1 MNMHQTFHN
10 EPGKSGFFG
19 VTLRGKRYQAQI
31 TNNGKLENIGTY
43 DTKEEAAQMFDEK
56 ARELGR
62 PLSHLNDPSKEEK
75 KSILAE
81 EVLHKSLHIINEQ
94 VMNRTCE
101 LEALRKAKHLQ
112 RQRRLKQG
120 QTMKVNNAHKMKRMK
135 MMKVKKEKKKKKKVK
150 KVKKKEKKVKKK
162 KKKKR
167 RKMGLME
174 LVAVKDVDM
183 EDVNDVMVTFIE
195 D

>member
-1 MNMHQTFHN
+1 MNSTFHN

-81 EVLHKSLHIINEQ
+81 EVLRKSLHINVQ

-150 KVKKKEKKVKKK
+150 KVKEKEKKVKKK
-162 KKKKR
+162 KKKKK